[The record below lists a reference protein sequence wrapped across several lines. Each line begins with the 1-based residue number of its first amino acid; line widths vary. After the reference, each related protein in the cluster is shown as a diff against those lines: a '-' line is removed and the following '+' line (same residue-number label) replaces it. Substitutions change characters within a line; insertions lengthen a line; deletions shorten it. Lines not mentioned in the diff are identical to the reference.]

1 MCEGMSLWQCS
12 FKLKKEKKIIRD
24 NGIEQ
29 FPSVADKSSDGP
41 GGSSSRSGQFPGVIC
56 VAQEIIMS

>member
-1 MCEGMSLWQCS
+1 MCEGMSLWQGS
-12 FKLKKEKKIIRD
+12 LKLKRKIIIRD